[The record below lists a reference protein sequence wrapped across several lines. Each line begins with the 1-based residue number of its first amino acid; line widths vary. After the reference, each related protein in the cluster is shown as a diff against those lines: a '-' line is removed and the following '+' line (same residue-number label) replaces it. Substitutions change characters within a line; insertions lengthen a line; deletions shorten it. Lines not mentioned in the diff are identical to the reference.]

1 MNTERSA
8 YLSYL
13 LRLWRAPG
21 GADQPWRAS
30 LQDTLTGERTG
41 FADLDVLCA
50 FLQTQIGPCP
60 PPDEDPGREDTV
72 LSHQGGASCR
82 PNIYRQS

>member
-1 MNTERSA
+1 MNAERPA

-21 GADQPWRAS
+21 GAGQPWRAS

-41 FADLDVLCA
+41 FADLEALCA
-50 FLQTQIGPCP
+50 FLQTEIGTVPA
-60 PPDEDPGREDTV
+60 PGGEPGEVVTV
-72 LSHQGGASCR
+72 
-82 PNIYRQS
+82 P

>member
-1 MNTERSA
+1 MNAERPA

-21 GADQPWRAS
+21 GAGQPWRAS

-41 FADLDVLCA
+41 FADLEALCA
-50 FLQTQIGPCP
+50 FLQTQIGPVP
-60 PPDEDPGREDTV
+60 APGGEPGEVVT
-72 LSHQGGASCR
+72 A
-82 PNIYRQS
+82 P

>member
-1 MNTERSA
+1 MNAERPA
-8 YLSYL
+8 YLSCI

-41 FADLDVLCA
+41 FADLEALCA

-60 PPDEDPGREDTV
+60 APDGEPGEVVTV
-72 LSHQGGASCR
+72 
-82 PNIYRQS
+82 P

>member
-1 MNTERSA
+1 MHTERPA

-30 LQDTLTGERTG
+30 LQDTLTCERTG
-41 FADLDVLCA
+41 FADLEALCA
-50 FLQTQIGPCP
+50 YLHVQIETVPA
-60 PPDEDPGREDTV
+60 PGGEPGEV
-72 LSHQGGASCR
+72 VIV
-82 PNIYRQS
+82 P

>member
-1 MNTERSA
+1 VNAERPA

-41 FADLDVLCA
+41 FADLEALCA
-50 FLQTQIGPCP
+50 FLQTQIGT
-60 PPDEDPGREDTV
+60 DPAPGGEPGEVVTV
-72 LSHQGGASCR
+72 
-82 PNIYRQS
+82 P